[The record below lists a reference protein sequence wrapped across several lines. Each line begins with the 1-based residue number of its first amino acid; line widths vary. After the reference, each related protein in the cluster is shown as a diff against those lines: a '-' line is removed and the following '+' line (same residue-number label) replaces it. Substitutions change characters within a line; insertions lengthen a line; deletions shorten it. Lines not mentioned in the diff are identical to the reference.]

1 MDLKPI
7 NETLTRTL
15 RKQVSSCEPL
25 ASSSAISRLRS
36 WKSNPARWGEVFL
49 VNHDGS
55 PRRYRWYQEQDLECK
70 SDRIIHLDGRGVGK
84 TYNLSTLLLWYC
96 HVNRGK
102 SVLVAAPYRGQLDPI
117 IGEVEFQLHNAPALH
132 EVVAREKSG
141 RFKIKRSPHVDIT
154 FKNGCTA
161 HFRPAGTRG
170 DAFRSLH
177 VDLILV
183 DEAAWLPEAAWTA
196 LMPCLNPGG
205 EMRVYSTPNGL
216 RDRTYYQLT
225 GLDARKKGW
234 TVFRWP
240 AWIAPDWND
249 KRREDLIAF
258 YGGEGTAGW
267 RHEVAGEHGQPT
279 YGAFSAA
286 LVMKAVAEIEGYR
299 RADLVGEDFTDCLNE
314 RESRERLELLADLA
328 GGRGRCWVGVD
339 TGYTNDPTEVIVLE
353 EDENEVLSLVARIHA
368 ERLPYPLVSELIA
381 LVDTVFDPI
390 GIGLD
395 RGGNGAAVEQ
405 ELVSLDKFK
414 DRGMPGKLVA
424 YDFGGS
430 IAVGEDA
437 GGREIRKRTKEEMS
451 RLISKALSAGKLR
464 IPKQDPEV
472 EDQLCTQTY
481 VRTER
486 GVVYSK
492 GRDHVVDALRTALLR
507 RAQEID
513 PQYDSGEIVITKVPM
528 ARFTLPWFREGGKEG
543 SRWPEATW
551 GR

>member
-1 MDLKPI
+1 MDPKPM
-7 NETLTRTL
+7 NEALTKALSKKTNPD
-15 RKQVSSCEPL
+15 KTAAGKYNDTVSADGPSVSPAAL
-25 ASSSAISRLRS
+25 SRLHS
-36 WKSNPARWGEVFL
+36 WKTNPARWGEIFL
-49 VNHDGS
+49 VNRDGS
-55 PRRYRWYQEQDLECK
+55 PRRYRWYQRQDMECM
-70 SDRIIHLDGRGVGK
+70 SDRIIHLDGRAVGK
-84 TYNLSTLLLWYC
+84 TYNLTTLLLWFC

-117 IGEVEFQLHNAPALH
+117 ISETEFQLHHAPALS
-132 EVVAREKSG
+132 EAVAKEKSG
-141 RFKIKRSPHVDIT
+141 RFKIKRTPHVDIV

-177 VDLILV
+177 VDLILA

-205 EMRVYSTPNGL
+205 MMRVYSTPNGL

-225 GLDARKKGW
+225 GPDARKKGW
-234 TVFRWP
+234 TIFRWP
-240 AWIAPDWND
+240 AWIAPDWSG
-249 KRREDLIAF
+249 KRRKDLLTF
-258 YGGEGTAGW
+258 YGGDGTAGW

-286 LVMKAVAEIEGYR
+286 LVMKAVSDIEGYR
-299 RADLVGEDFTDCLNE
+299 RTDLVGEDFTDCANE
-314 RESRERLELLADLA
+314 REARERLELLADLS

-339 TGYTNDPTEVIVLE
+339 TGYTSDPTEVIVLE
-353 EDENEVLSLVARIHA
+353 EDEDEVLSLVMRIHA

-381 LVDTVFDPI
+381 LVDTVFDPV

-405 ELVSLDKFK
+405 ELVSLDKFR
-414 DRGMPGKLVA
+414 DRCMLGKLVA

-437 GGREIRKRTKEEMS
+437 NGMEIRKRCKEEMS
-451 RLISKALSAGKLR
+451 RLIAKALSAGKLR
-464 IPKQDPEV
+464 IPRQDPEV

-486 GVVYSK
+486 GIVYSK
-492 GRDHVVDALRTALLR
+492 GSDHVNDALRTALLR

-513 PQYDSGEIVITKVPM
+513 PQYDPVFIVPNVTILATKPI
-528 ARFTLPWFREGGKEG
+528 F
-543 SRWPEATW
+543 
-551 GR
+551 